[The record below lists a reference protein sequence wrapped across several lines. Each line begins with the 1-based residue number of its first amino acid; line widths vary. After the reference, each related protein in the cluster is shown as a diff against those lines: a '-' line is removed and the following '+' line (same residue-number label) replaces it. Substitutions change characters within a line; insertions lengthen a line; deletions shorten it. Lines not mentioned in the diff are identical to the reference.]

1 MQLISGV
8 NTSGFYAFSAASA
21 GLATNDENGNNITQ
35 TYVPNASLEY
45 NAVDEISGIAGSAI
59 SQYGA
64 EKQWLVHD
72 DTIVSIS
79 NSAQY
84 AFGCNISALQ
94 RLMGIDETVLYS
106 GSTAQATATTT
117 ADLNDAWTNYNKIKV
132 SFRHSFRTSNTAYGG
147 NHCQELTS
155 PAISS
160 GFTIGVPG
168 IYDDGGAVFFDRNS
182 FGFTSATPYKFTIIA
197 QGSRIGFSTSAAWN
211 VTQSRGVSDIVVIG
225 IGRKS

>member
-72 DTIVSIS
+72 GTLCHLS

-84 AFGCNISALQ
+84 ALGVAIDNVA
-94 RLMGIDETVLYS
+94 RLMGVDETLLFS
-106 GSTAQATATTT
+106 SSPTTFTT
-117 ADLNDAWTNYNKIKV
+117 AFTASESIANFDRIRVSQMVFTDNEYITENHEYETDGMLLTNKLNVGFNYVIDNGWKCWGAEKYHITNGTDFTMYRAGRNFIGPNTTASQGYNDTIQSANGWVYKV
-132 SFRHSFRTSNTAYGG
+132 
-147 NHCQELTS
+147 
-155 PAISS
+155 
-160 GFTIGVPG
+160 IGV
-168 IYDDGGAVFFDRNS
+168 
-182 FGFTSATPYKFTIIA
+182 
-197 QGSRIGFSTSAAWN
+197 
-211 VTQSRGVSDIVVIG
+211 
-225 IGRKS
+225 GRKQ

>member
-59 SQYGA
+59 AQYGA

-94 RLMGIDETVLYS
+94 RLMGIDETVLFTS
-106 GSTAQATATTT
+106 SW
-117 ADLNDAWTNYNKIKV
+117 NDKLWNVNL
-132 SFRHSFRTSNTAYGG
+132 S
-147 NHCQELTS
+147 E
-155 PAISS
+155 PISS
-160 GFTIGVPG
+160 FKKIRMYVTRGDGSNEPKSYEYETSLLPSYITLEVDTVLTNDIYKYFTLCKLSGTTYTELSARLMGYPNTLG
-168 IYDDGGAVFFDRNS
+168 SWNNTNS
-182 FGFTSATPYKFTIIA
+182 WCHPIK
-197 QGSRIGFSTSAAWN
+197 
-211 VTQSRGVSDIVVIG
+211 IVG
-225 IGRKS
+225 IGRKEV

>member
-72 DTIVSIS
+72 GTLCHLS

-84 AFGCNISALQ
+84 ALGVAIDNVA
-94 RLMGIDETVLYS
+94 RLMGIDETVLFSGEIDSSHLTGALTEPISSFDKVKISIKPNKSTPDSKQWFEFGTDTNNFTLVGGLSNNYS
-106 GSTAQATATTT
+106 DSAGVAFYGVTNITLQGTTATYI
-117 ADLNDAWTNYNKIKV
+117 NGWQYN
-132 SFRHSFRTSNTAYGG
+132 GG
-147 NHCQELTS
+147 SLDHNLY
-155 PAISS
+155 A
-160 GFTIGVPG
+160 
-168 IYDDGGAVFFDRNS
+168 
-182 FGFTSATPYKFTIIA
+182 
-197 QGSRIGFSTSAAWN
+197 RIFE
-211 VTQSRGVSDIVVIG
+211 IIG
-225 IGRKS
+225 IGRKG

>member
-8 NTSGFYAFSAASA
+8 NTSGLYAFSAASA

-72 DTIVSIS
+72 ETLCHLS

-84 AFGCNISALQ
+84 ALGVAIDNVA
-94 RLMGIDETVLYS
+94 RLMGVDQTLLFSASTPTSAAELSESIYNFNSLKVYIDMNTTDRPKPVIEIQPHSNMTIGWAQGVEAAYYTVVRLKPTDDTHLVIDRGKS
-106 GSTAQATATTT
+106 ISMGLFTATTASPVT
-117 ADLNDAWTNYNKIKV
+117 AATGA
-132 SFRHSFRTSNTAYGG
+132 AYQ
-147 NHCQELTS
+147 NV
-155 PAISS
+155 I
-160 GFTIGVPG
+160 
-168 IYDDGGAVFFDRNS
+168 
-182 FGFTSATPYKFTIIA
+182 
-197 QGSRIGFSTSAAWN
+197 SRIY
-211 VTQSRGVSDIVVIG
+211 G
-225 IGRKS
+225 IGRKDNT